1 MEALK
6 DLRSEIDSLDRELIQ
21 LFAKRL
27 ELVSQVG
34 KVKHQHGVPIYDSIQ
49 QYEYDYHLILLIL
62 IFYIIKINEELKHHS
77 YC

>member
-34 KVKHQHGVPIYDSIQ
+34 KVDRKSVV
-49 QYEYDYHLILLIL
+49 
-62 IFYIIKINEELKHHS
+62 
-77 YC
+77 